1 MREFSFSTR
10 IFFGEGALERLARV
24 KNKRVMMVT
33 DHYMA
38 QSGTAERVASHL
50 TDCQLTIFSGVTPD
64 PSIHVVSEGVKVLL
78 DCKAEVMIALGGGSA
93 IDAAKAIRAVASK
106 MEGNEIQIEECFA
119 IPTTS
124 GTGSEV
130 TEAAVITDT
139 DQGVKYPLV
148 SQELRPPIAILD
160 PELVISAP
168 PSVTADTGM
177 DVLTHA
183 LEAHVANAASDFTDA
198 LAEKSIALTF
208 RFLPI
213 ATLDGSDLHARERM
227 HNASCMAGL
236 AFNSAGLGVC
246 HSIAHAVGGQ
256 LHISHGRLNAMLL
269 PHVLAFNADLQNPA
283 GFTLAA
289 KKYQHIAK
297 LLYLPAPTV
306 RLGVTNLITE
316 VERLMQTINIPVN
329 LRECGADMDK
339 FKSVRADIVRA
350 ALNDRFVKD
359 NPRPVR
365 ERDVEFLLSK
375 LAGD

>member
-160 PELVISAP
+160 PELVLSAP

-269 PHVLAFNADLQNPA
+269 PHVLAFNAALQNPA

-316 VERLMQTINIPVN
+316 VERLMQTINIPAN

-339 FKSVRADIVRA
+339 FKSVRSDIVRA
-350 ALNDRFVKD
+350 ALNDRFVTD

>member
-160 PELVISAP
+160 PELVLSAP

-316 VERLMQTINIPVN
+316 VARLMQTINIPAN

-339 FKSVRADIVRA
+339 FKSVRSDIVRA
-350 ALNDRFVKD
+350 ALNDRFVTD

>member
-64 PSIHVVSEGVKVLL
+64 PSIHVVSEGAKVLL

-160 PELVISAP
+160 PELVLSAP

-316 VERLMQTINIPVN
+316 VERLMQTINIPAN

-339 FKSVRADIVRA
+339 FKSVRSDIVRA
-350 ALNDRFVKD
+350 ALNDRFVTD

>member
-106 MEGNEIQIEECFA
+106 MEGSDIQIEECFA

-160 PELVISAP
+160 PELVLSAP

>member
-148 SQELRPPIAILD
+148 SRELRPPIAILD
-160 PELVISAP
+160 PELVLSAP

-256 LHISHGRLNAMLL
+256 LHVSHGRLNAMLL

-329 LRECGADMDK
+329 LR
-339 FKSVRADIVRA
+339 SA
-350 ALNDRFVKD
+350 ARTWTSSS
-359 NPRPVR
+359 PSGPT
-365 ERDVEFLLSK
+365 LSGPPSTTA
-375 LAGD
+375 L

>member
-10 IFFGEGALERLARV
+10 IFFGEGALARLARV
-24 KNKRVMMVT
+24 ANKRVMMVT

-106 MEGNEIQIEECFA
+106 MEGSDIQIEECFA

-160 PELVISAP
+160 PELVLSAP

>member
-106 MEGNEIQIEECFA
+106 MEGSDIQIEECFA

-124 GTGSEV
+124 GTGSEG

-160 PELVISAP
+160 PELVLSAP

-316 VERLMQTINIPVN
+316 VERLMQTINIPVT

>member
-160 PELVISAP
+160 PELVLSAP

-316 VERLMQTINIPVN
+316 VERLMQTINIPAN

-339 FKSVRADIVRA
+339 FKSVRSAIVRA
-350 ALNDRFVKD
+350 ALNDRFVTD

>member
-10 IFFGEGALERLARV
+10 IFFGEGALERLAQV

-33 DHYMA
+33 DRYMA

-50 TDCQLTIFSGVTPD
+50 TDCQLTIFSDVTPD
-64 PSIHVVSEGVKVLL
+64 PSIHVVSQGVKVLL
-78 DCKAEVMIALGGGSA
+78 DCKAEVMIALGGGSP
-93 IDAAKAIRAVASK
+93 IDAAKAIRAVAGK
-106 MEGNEIQIEECFA
+106 MENGVQVEECFA

-148 SQELRPPIAILD
+148 SRELRPPIAILD
-160 PELVISAP
+160 PELVLSAP

-213 ATLDGSDLHARERM
+213 AALDGADLHARERM

-256 LHISHGRLNAMLL
+256 LHVSHGRLNAMLL

-316 VERLMQTINIPVN
+316 VERLMQTINVPAT

-339 FKSVRADIVRA
+339 FKAVRGDIVRA

-365 ERDVEFLLSK
+365 ERDVEMLLSK
-375 LAGD
+375 LAGE

>member
-106 MEGNEIQIEECFA
+106 MEGSGIQIEECFA

-139 DQGVKYPLV
+139 DKGVKYPLV

-160 PELVISAP
+160 PELVLSAP

-316 VERLMQTINIPVN
+316 VERLMQTINIPAN

-339 FKSVRADIVRA
+339 FKSVRSDIVRA
-350 ALNDRFVKD
+350 ALNDRFVTD

>member
-160 PELVISAP
+160 PELVLSAP

-316 VERLMQTINIPVN
+316 VERLMQTINIPAN

-339 FKSVRADIVRA
+339 FKSVRSDIVRA
-350 ALNDRFVKD
+350 ALNDRFVTD